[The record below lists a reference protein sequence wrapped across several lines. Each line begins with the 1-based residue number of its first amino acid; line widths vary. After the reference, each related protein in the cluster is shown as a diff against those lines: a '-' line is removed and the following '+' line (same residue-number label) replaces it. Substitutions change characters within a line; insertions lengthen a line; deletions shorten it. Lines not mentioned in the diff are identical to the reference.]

1 MLIINDI
8 SKFKITKLKPNY
20 AMYFT
25 YNNHKYLLHSKSDC
39 GDKVTTLYKRNLIG
53 NSYKL
58 EVVSSVWWDY
68 FDEIYSVINKNYT
81 SINGTP
87 TYSHIDKIGV
97 LRVLDKWNLIK
108 LKEEI

>member
-1 MLIINDI
+1 MLTINNT
-8 SKFKITKLKPNY
+8 SKFKITKLKPSY

-25 YNNHKYLLHSKSDC
+25 YDNQKYLLHSKSDC
-39 GDKVTTLYKRNLIG
+39 GYRITTLYKRNLIW

-58 EVVSSVWWDY
+58 EIVSSVWWDY

-87 TYSHIDKIGV
+87 TYSHIDKIDV
-97 LRVLDKWNLIK
+97 LKVLNKAKLIK
-108 LKEEI
+108 LKE